1 MPSTTRGG
9 QKHMKS
15 PRIASKKK
23 KKARTVNHR
32 RGESVFYE
40 YGMGNDLAD
49 KRNKQIMNM
58 LLGMTLT

>member
-1 MPSTTRGG
+1 MN
-9 QKHMKS
+9 S
-15 PRIASKKK
+15 PRIASKKQ
-23 KKARTVNHR
+23 AQTVNHR